1 MLPRDRRPAT
11 STSRFGAGR
20 REGHDAS
27 KFYEQFDGDSLPSI
41 DPDDTVHPPF
51 ECTLEKALQ
60 VGDSRRIADFLPARS
75 VALVVTSP
83 PYFAAKAYEEA
94 RGEGHIPASYVDYL
108 QMLTDV
114 FDACWEVL
122 EPGGR
127 IAVNVANLGR
137 RPFRSLSA
145 DVTRILERRYLLRGE
160 IVWQKAVGA
169 SGSCAWG
176 SFGSPAN
183 PVLRDTTER
192 VIVASKGR
200 FDRARNQTQRRR
212 EGLPAEVGWL
222 SRDEFMDATLDVWQ
236 LAPES
241 ARRVKHPAP
250 FPIELP
256 MRLIDLYTYEND
268 LVLDPFLGSG
278 STAVAAALRK
288 RRYAGL
294 DTDPAYVEL
303 ARERVRREVVPELF
317 DRGSDPQAKATAA
330 KLASAALAER
340 ALIDAGFRIVDRG
353 RRLPKVGLSVPV
365 VVADRTDAAWFVDT
379 VGAFSATS
387 PGLDRM
393 DAVWRVLGRAE
404 VLASTLASSRLPLL
418 VLTSRL
424 PRRGSSVGRALRSA
438 GTSRLFDVV
447 EPFDDAAL
455 ARLHSYA
462 HSGWTETLVAQ
473 PGFWTP
479 AEISAS
485 RPPT

>member
-1 MLPRDRRPAT
+1 M
-11 STSRFGAGR
+11 
-20 REGHDAS
+20 E
-27 KFYEQFDGDSLPSI
+27 E
-41 DPDDTVHPPF
+41 
-51 ECTLEKALQ
+51 ALR
-60 VGDSRRIADFLPARS
+60 VGDARRMGEVLPAGS

-94 RGEGHIPASYVDYL
+94 RGAGHIPASYVEYL
-108 QMLTDV
+108 QMLADV

-160 IVWQKAVGA
+160 IVWQKAAGA

-200 FDRARNQTQRRR
+200 FDRARSAAQRRR
-212 EGLPAEVGWL
+212 DGLPSEAGWL

-250 FPIELP
+250 FPVELP

-288 RRYAGL
+288 RRYAGF
-294 DTDPAYVEL
+294 DTDPGYVNL
-303 ARERVRREVVPELF
+303 ARARVRREAVPELF
-317 DRGSDPQAKATAA
+317 DDGSDPRALATTAR
-330 KLASAALAER
+330 LASAALAER
-340 ALIDAGFRIVDRG
+340 AVTAAGFHIIERG
-353 RRLPKVGLSVPV
+353 RRVPKVGLVVPLV
-365 VVADRTDAAWFVDT
+365 VEDQTGATWFVDT
-379 VGAFSATS
+379 VGTFSATS

-393 DAVWRVLGRAE
+393 DAVWRVLGRAA
-404 VLASTLASSRLPLL
+404 VLAATLESMQVPLL

-424 PRRGSSVGRALRSA
+424 PRRGSSAARALRCA
-438 GTSRLFDVV
+438 GPSKVFDVV
-447 EPFDDAAL
+447 EVFDAAGL

-462 HSGWTETLVAQ
+462 HRGWANTQLPD
-473 PGFWTP
+473 PGFWLP
-479 AEISAS
+479 ADISAS
-485 RPPT
+485 PPRS